1 MVSPLLLL
9 EPGAQFGSYLVESV
23 VGRGGMGVV
32 YRARDTRLDR
42 PVALKLLAPE
52 LTVNATFRARFVRES
67 RLAAAADHPNIIPI
81 YEAGD
86 ADGLLYL
93 AMRFVRGVD
102 LRADLDRRT
111 LLPVPEALDVLR
123 QTAAALD
130 AAHQAGLVHR
140 DVKPANILLADAP
153 PGVRRHVYLTDF
165 GLTKRSSSVSGLT
178 TTGHFLG
185 TLDYVAPE
193 QIRGEPVDARADVYA
208 LACVAYA
215 VLTGRPPFDKDDEA
229 AILWS
234 HMSAEPPR
242 ASAMRPELPAAL
254 DSALAAGLAK
264 AREDRPPSCGAL
276 VALLGGAEPGPGAP
290 PRGRRGIWRGRQGS
304 TGLPAPRS
312 GSHPGPAA
320 DPAPA
325 SSLAPG
331 HASASAHAP
340 APDAAPDLAVA
351 ADAAPPGRAP
361 ARRRLGGLRHVL
373 AVAAVLAV
381 AVAAGLVVLP
391 RGGEDWGQFSDPGL
405 PYTLEVPADWTPRTM
420 DAGDS
425 TVTVLAPTDLL
436 GLFADDPAA
445 MAAAAEAARS
455 DPGSVVGLAIY
466 HRPRLD
472 GASLRSV
479 VGSARALLPGAE
491 GTLTPRGRAP
501 VGELEAEVMTGSFA
515 LSAEQS
521 LRVRVLAV
529 ESTPHQLFVF
539 FAPPAVFAETSGT
552 FDRVAG
558 SLRTTG

>member
-9 EPGAQFGSYLVESV
+9 EPGAEFGSYLIESV

-52 LTVNATFRARFVRES
+52 LTVNATFRSRFVRES

-102 LRADLDRRT
+102 LRNELDRRGP
-111 LLPVPEALDVLR
+111 LPVPEALDVLR

-130 AAHQAGLVHR
+130 AAHEAGLVHR
-140 DVKPANILLADAP
+140 DVKPANVLLADAP
-153 PGVRRHVYLTDF
+153 AGVRRHVYLTDF
-165 GLTKRSSSVSGLT
+165 GLTKRSSSASGLT

-215 VLTGRPPFDKDDEA
+215 VLTGHPPFDKEDEA
-229 AILWS
+229 AVLWS
-234 HMSAEPPR
+234 HMSDVPPR
-242 ASAMRPELPAAL
+242 ASSLRPELSAAV
-254 DSALAAGLAK
+254 DAALAAGLAK
-264 AREDRPPSCGAL
+264 AREGRPAGCGEL
-276 VALLGGAEPGPGAP
+276 VALMGEPEPGTVAP
-290 PRGRRGIWRGRQGS
+290 PRAWRVKWPARADAIK
-304 TGLPAPRS
+304 LPPPRS
-312 GSHPGPAA
+312 GSDAGSRTDASAARSRPASVPAA
-320 DPAPA
+320 EPVENPAPE
-325 SSLAPG
+325 
-331 HASASAHAP
+331 
-340 APDAAPDLAVA
+340 PDAAPVEA
-351 ADAAPPGRAP
+351 AAQFPGRA
-361 ARRRLGGLRHVL
+361 RLGVRL
-373 AVAAVLAV
+373 ALALAALLVV
-381 AVAAGLVVLP
+381 AVAAGLVVLW
-391 RGGEDWGQFSDPGL
+391 RGEGPWHQFADPAL
-405 PYTLEVPADWTPRTM
+405 PYTLDVPEDWTPRTM

-425 TVTVLAPTDLL
+425 TVTVLAPVDLV

-445 MAAAAEAARS
+445 MAAAAETARS
-455 DPGSVVGLAIY
+455 DPDAVVGLAIY

-472 GASLRSV
+472 GASVGSV
-479 VGSARALLPGAE
+479 VRSARALLPGSE
-491 GTLTPRGRAP
+491 GALSPRGREP
-501 VGELEAEVMTGSFA
+501 VGQLEAEAMAGSFRLSDEEA
-515 LSAEQS
+515 LQ
-521 LRVRVLAV
+521 VRVLAV
-529 ESTPHQLFVF
+529 ESVQRQLFVF
-539 FAPPAVFAETSGT
+539 FAPPGVYADVSGT